1 VSSKHPLAILGWILV
16 DATLAV
22 VSATLIVALP
32 AVSVGFVLGPIAGTM
47 FGLLG
52 LAAYFIVSEAVFPQ
66 TYRVADRSPDVE
78 DDAPEEL
85 FHLGVST
92 GGLPDSELE

>member
-1 VSSKHPLAILGWILV
+1 VTSRHPLAILGWILV

-32 AVSVGFVLGPIAGTM
+32 AVSVGLVLGPVVGTL
-47 FGLLG
+47 FGMLG
-52 LAAYFIVSEAVFPQ
+52 LGAYFVLSESVFPR
-66 TYRVADRSPDVE
+66 TYRVAERNPEVE

-92 GGLPDSELE
+92 GTLPDSELE